1 MSLVMHFSPDLKT
14 GRSQA
19 ILDAL
24 DDSVNP
30 ATLSIYTG
38 DSVNGLQPAAGAAIT
53 TEVLLATYTLDQP
66 AGVVSGDTFALT
78 LPSEPATV
86 LADGVACWGRLE
98 NGDGNWVI
106 DGNAGIENS
115 GAFFILDDLQVY
127 EGAAL
132 SLIVGT
138 IQEP

>member
-1 MSLVMHFSPDLKT
+1 MSLVMHFSPTLKT

-53 TEVLLATYTLDQP
+53 SEVLLATYTLDQP

-86 LADGVACWGRLE
+86 LADGVACWGRLA
-98 NGDGNWVI
+98 NGDGDWVI
-106 DGNAGIENS
+106 DGNAGLVNS
-115 GAFFILDDLQVY
+115 GAFFILDNLQVY
-127 EGAAL
+127 AGAAL
-132 SLIVGT
+132 SLIAGT